1 LLLRQSKEEK
11 MRLVL
16 SLGFAL
22 ALAVPVTALAA
33 TGDARA
39 PKDVHWSFEGPFG
52 HYDRAEL
59 QRGFQVYKEVC
70 SACHSL
76 GRVAFHDLIT
86 PSEDPSSGIGFS
98 EAQAKAIAASYK
110 LPADPNEK
118 GETVDASGNPL
129 TRPGILA
136 DHFPSPFPN
145 EEAARTANSGALP
158 PDLSLIVKA
167 REGGPQY
174 VYSIV
179 TGFHEKPPAGFKVL
193 ANKYFN
199 PYFATWNIG
208 MPPPL
213 SDGQV
218 NYSDGTKNS
227 VDQEAHDV
235 VTFLSWAS
243 EPKMEERKRVGFGV
257 MAFLILLS
265 VLLFLTYRRVWHGE
279 H

>member
-1 LLLRQSKEEK
+1 
-11 MRLVL
+11 MRFALSLGLVL
-16 SLGFAL
+16 SLAFPA
-22 ALAVPVTALAA
+22 AALAA
-33 TGDARA
+33 EGDPYP
-39 PKDVHWSFEGPFG
+39 PKDVHWSFESPFG
-52 HYDRAEL
+52 SYDRAAL

-76 GRVAFHDLIT
+76 NSVAFHDLIT
-86 PSEDPSSGIGFS
+86 SREDPTSGIGFS
-98 EAQAKAIAASYK
+98 EAQAKAIASSYK
-110 LPADPNEK
+110 VPAGPNDK
-118 GETVDASGNPL
+118 GETTDANGNPL

-136 DHFPSPFPN
+136 DYFPPPFPN

-167 REGGPQY
+167 RAGGPQY
-174 VYSIV
+174 VYSII
-179 TGFHEKPPAGFKVL
+179 TGFHEKQPENFKVL

-199 PYFATWNIG
+199 PYFATWNIS

-213 SDGQV
+213 ADNQV
-218 NYSDGTKNS
+218 SFSDGTKATI
-227 VDQEAHDV
+227 DQEARDV

-243 EPKMEERKRVGFGV
+243 EPKMEERKHVGFGV

-265 VLLFLTYRRVWHGE
+265 VLLYLSYRRVWHSQ